1 MATFIL
7 LTATFGLLS
16 YFSEPRYQGRKLTDW
31 LMDYHISTYKGNQR
45 NAAPAEEA
53 LRAIGTNAIPTLVN
67 MLFPEERT
75 WSLARLFAAAK
86 VPLDLVEDDLA
97 RASYY
102 PIALEGFRLFGA
114 SASNALPLLLP
125 KLGDSRS
132 AYQVT
137 EAIALIG
144 EPAIRPVTEL
154 LVSTNADARRNSV
167 HVLFAL
173 TRHELTTVSNL
184 LSHPD
189 PVIRG
194 EAYLWIVG
202 RQIPTEVRQ
211 NMIFNGLNDPDP
223 YVSSRAAMVIRNL
236 GSDATN
242 YLNRLQELSV
252 TTNTVL
258 GLEVVATIKQ
268 IEKRQRIE
276 QSNPRPRRGRD

>member
-1 MATFIL
+1 MATFVL

-86 VPLDLVEDDLA
+86 VPLDLVEDDSA

-242 YLNRLQELSV
+242 YLNHLQELSV

-268 IEKRQRIE
+268 IEKRQRIFGNTE
-276 QSNPRPRRGRD
+276 AA